1 MNNFLGY
8 SELDELDEIDY
19 FLNKLEQSKKH
30 LKSYLDHYN
39 YGSLYDPPI
48 YMVTKEIFD
57 LISIQNQCNRV
68 KGESIK
74 LKIVLKNKIEN

>member
-30 LKSYLDHYN
+30 LKSYLNHYN

-48 YMVTKEIFD
+48 YMITKEIFD
-57 LISIQNQCNRV
+57 LINIQNQCNRV
-68 KGESIK
+68 KDESIK
-74 LKIVLKNKIEN
+74 LIILLKNKIEN